1 MSHSVW
7 EASSRELSTRTV
19 VQLAYGTRWLT
30 LQRSSQGPART
41 TLARPKPWH
50 WLVST
55 WKKRCLFLHTKGTVC
70 SPSHVPVGLRVSRGS
85 TRWQPYED
93 PAQASGS
100 CGWWSKSVCM
110 CVHLQVCVCVYV
122 LCWGKRGL
130 PKATQPSQ
138 ALYSAWN
145 ERHRLPSSAFDQASQ
160 LNVLLVIRG
169 YSVSILSSFSSHKPH
184 PIWWHPL
191 FPWEIPVSPNRVIK
205 GHSLLPPCIL
215 QQPRH
220 LLDDKAFVSYRWMH
234 HQLLK
239 T

>member
-138 ALYSAWN
+138 ANTLHEMKGTAC
-145 ERHRLPSSAFDQASQ
+145 LPQ
-160 LNVLLVIRG
+160 LLIKHHNWTFSWLLEDIQ
-169 YSVSILSSFSSHKPH
+169 SPFS
-184 PIWWHPL
+184 PL
-191 FPWEIPVSPNRVIK
+191 
-205 GHSLLPPCIL
+205 SLLISPTPSDDTLFFPERYQSPPIE
-215 QQPRH
+215 
-220 LLDDKAFVSYRWMH
+220 
-234 HQLLK
+234 
-239 T
+239 